1 MKVIVCGAG
10 QVGFHIA
17 RHLSREN
24 NDVTVIDQSPELIRR
39 VSDTL
44 DVQGVV
50 GHASRPDVLERAGA
64 KDADMVIAVT
74 AADEANMVAC
84 QVAHSLFDVPTK
96 IARVRHQAYLKPMW
110 ANLFSRDHMPIDV
123 IISPEIEVA
132 QAITR
137 RLSVPGAFEM
147 IPLVGGKVHLLGI
160 RCGEDCPLINT
171 PLRQIT
177 QLFPDLAVT
186 IVGIDRDGRVIIPDA
201 DTQMLPGD
209 SVYVVAAAEK
219 QDRTM
224 AAFGHEETEARR
236 LVIFGGGNI
245 GMFLAQQLEEQATRL
260 NVKLIEFN
268 AERAEECASKLSKT
282 MVLHGDVLDG
292 SMMEE
297 ANMAKTET
305 VIAVTND
312 DETNILSS
320 LLAKREGAQRAI
332 TLINKGEY
340 GSLIGSLGIDVVV
353 DPRNITVSTIIQHV
367 RRGRIHSVHTLGE
380 GFGEMIEAEALAT
393 SPMVGMPLKEA
404 NLPDGLVIGAI
415 VRGDEVINPRG
426 NTVINTGDRVVLFAA
441 SDVIAKV
448 EKMFSVQLEYF

>member
-17 RHLSREN
+17 QHLSREN

-44 DVQGVV
+44 DVQSVV

-74 AADEANMVAC
+74 AADEVNMVAC

-132 QAITR
+132 HAITR

-147 IPLVGGKVHLLGI
+147 IPLVGGKVNLLGI

-186 IVGIDRDGRVIIPDA
+186 IVGIDRDGRVITPDA
-201 DTQMLPGD
+201 DTQLLPGD

-224 AAFGHEETEARR
+224 AAFGHEEMEARR

-245 GMFLAQQLEEQATRL
+245 GMFLAQQLEEHATRL

-340 GSLIGSLGIDVVV
+340 GSLIGSLGIDVIV
-353 DPRNITVSTIIQHV
+353 DPRNITVSNIIQHV

-393 SPMVGMPLKEA
+393 SPMVGIPLKEA
-404 NLPDGLVIGAI
+404 NLPEGLVIGAI

-426 NTVINTGDRVVLFAA
+426 NTVVNTGDRVVLFAA
-441 SDVIAKV
+441 SDVISKV